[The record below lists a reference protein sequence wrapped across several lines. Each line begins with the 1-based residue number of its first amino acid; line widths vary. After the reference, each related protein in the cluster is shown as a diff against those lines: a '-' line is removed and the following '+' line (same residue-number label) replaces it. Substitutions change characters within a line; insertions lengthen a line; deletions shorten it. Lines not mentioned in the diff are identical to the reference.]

1 MDVIENYECANQSCK
16 ILYNNSEGSLANQL
30 RVYMVYEEQDKARV
44 RVWRSALRFRKN
56 TTTLGLGFGDLPKV
70 KEEHI
75 NARVRVW
82 RSA

>member
-1 MDVIENYECANQSCK
+1 
-16 ILYNNSEGSLANQL
+16 
-30 RVYMVYEEQDKARV
+30 MVYEEQDKARV

-56 TTTLGLGFGDLPKV
+56 TTLGLGFGDLPKV